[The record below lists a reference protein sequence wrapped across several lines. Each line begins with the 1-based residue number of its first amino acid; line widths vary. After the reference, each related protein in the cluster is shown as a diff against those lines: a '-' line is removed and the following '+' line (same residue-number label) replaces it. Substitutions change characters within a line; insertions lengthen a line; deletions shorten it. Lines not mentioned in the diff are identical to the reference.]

1 MQQIIASAAPH
12 LLELVSLAITAII
25 GWAAAA
31 ARRKWGIEIE
41 ARHREALHWAL
52 YSAAQLAVKNQLTG
66 KQALDLMLEY
76 VRRSVPDAIG
86 NLRPSAEVLTDLA
99 QAKLEQVVV
108 ERSGLS
114 PTVVVNN
121 MRDEIV
127 ARRRS

>member
-1 MQQIIASAAPH
+1 
-12 LLELVSLAITAII
+12 
-25 GWAAAA
+25 
-31 ARRKWGIEIE
+31 
-41 ARHREALHWAL
+41 
-52 YSAAQLAVKNQLTG
+52 
-66 KQALDLMLEY
+66 MLEY

-99 QAKLEQVVV
+99 QAKLEQVVA

>member
-31 ARRKWGIEIE
+31 VRRKWGVEIE

-52 YSAAQLAVKNQLTG
+52 TTAAQLAVKNQLTG
-66 KQALDLMLEY
+66 KSAVDLMLEY

-86 NLRPSAEVLTDLA
+86 SLRPSAEVLTDLA